1 MSDSPASPT
10 PYEVLGV
17 RPDAPLDEL
26 RRAYRRLLRETHPD
40 TGGTAAAFQAVQEA
54 WELIGDPEDRARYDR
69 GESVSVD
76 AVAGDSAGGGF
87 SATFHAAGRSA
98 SRGSSVRARSY
109 GHPGGRARER
119 FLGLMREWMGRGTDD
134 RDPYDPALVRSAPRE
149 IRRLLAEALAEEAT
163 ARAVSGLGIGFTIW
177 NDVAVHPSTDAK
189 LDHIVLGP
197 AGLFAVRSADWGGRV
212 KLAKGELAGAD
223 IAPGEEPFHDLYRAA
238 KSFGRQAG
246 VRFTGYIVVVPDADL
261 NVPYDVIRR
270 GRLAGAMVVRRSLLP
285 RVLRD
290 GANAAGRESVDRA
303 FELRTRL
310 QEAVRFV

>member
-1 MSDSPASPT
+1 MSDSPAAPS

-17 RPDAPLDEL
+17 RPDVGHDEL

-40 TGGTAAAFQAVQEA
+40 TGGTAAAFQAVQQA

-69 GESVSVD
+69 GESITVD

-87 SATFHAAGRSA
+87 SATMHSGRSSQGA
-98 SRGSSVRARSY
+98 TVRARSY
-109 GHPGGRARER
+109 GHPGGRSRER
-119 FLGLMREWMGRGTDD
+119 FLHLMREWMGRGTDD
-134 RDPYDPALVRSAPRE
+134 RDPYDPGLVRSAPRE
-149 IRRLLAEALAEEAT
+149 IRQLLAVALAEEAT
-163 ARAVSGLGIGFTIW
+163 ARAVTGLGIGFTIW

-189 LDHIVLGP
+189 IDHIVLGP
-197 AGLFAVRSADWGGRV
+197 AGLFAIRSADWGGPV
-212 KLAKGELAGAD
+212 KLAKGEVVGEGV
-223 IAPGEEPFHDLYRAA
+223 APGDEPFRDLYHAA

-246 VRFTGYIVVVPDADL
+246 VRFTGYIVVVPDDDL
-261 NVPYDVIRR
+261 DVPFDVVRR
-270 GRLAGAMVVRRSLLP
+270 GRLTGAMLVRRSILP

>member
-1 MSDSPASPT
+1 MSDSPAAPS

-17 RPDAPLDEL
+17 RPDVSHDDL

-40 TGGTAAAFQAVQEA
+40 TGGTAAAFQAVQQA

-69 GESVSVD
+69 GESITVD

-87 SATFHAAGRSA
+87 SATFHT
-98 SRGSSVRARSY
+98 SRGTSRGATVRARSY
-109 GHPGGRARER
+109 GHPGGRSRER
-119 FLGLMREWMGRGTDD
+119 FLSLMREWMGRGTDD

-149 IRRLLAEALAEEAT
+149 IRQLLAVALAEEAT

-189 LDHIVLGP
+189 IDHIVLGP
-197 AGLFAVRSADWGGRV
+197 AGLFAIRSADWGAPV
-212 KLAKGELAGAD
+212 KLAKGEVVGEGIGPD
-223 IAPGEEPFHDLYRAA
+223 EEPFHDLYHAA

-246 VRFTGYIVVVPDADL
+246 VRFTGYIVVVPDDDL
-261 NVPYDVIRR
+261 DVPFDVVRR
-270 GRLAGAMVVRRSLLP
+270 GRLSGSMLVRRSLLP
-285 RVLRD
+285 RLLRD